1 MKYLLKIINILSIL
15 YYSVF
20 SDKINVKDI
29 YYPIK
34 ILGRINMALKR
45 FLIEGNICGDRI
57 RLGRAMQKP
66 PMRQEDL
73 ARVINLMGMEI
84 TPLIISRIEKNQ
96 RHVCDA
102 ELRMIAKALGVTM
115 EWLCGDSEG

>member
-1 MKYLLKIINILSIL
+1 MR
-15 YYSVF
+15 
-20 SDKINVKDI
+20 
-29 YYPIK
+29 
-34 ILGRINMALKR
+34 GAEMAKTM
-45 FLIEGNICGDRI
+45 FLIKGNICGERI

-73 ARVINLMGMEI
+73 ARKINLMGMEI

-102 ELRMIAKALGVTM
+102 ELLMIARALGVTM
-115 EWLCGDSEG
+115 EWLCGVDD

>member
-1 MKYLLKIINILSIL
+1 
-15 YYSVF
+15 
-20 SDKINVKDI
+20 
-29 YYPIK
+29 
-34 ILGRINMALKR
+34 MAVKR
-45 FLIEGNICGDRI
+45 FLIEGNLCGDRV

-73 ARVINLMGMEI
+73 AREINLMGMEI

-102 ELRMIAKALGVTM
+102 ELRMLAKALGVTM
-115 EWLCGDSEG
+115 EWLCGGDDE